1 MDDGRAHESGRARLV
16 FWDNAHHD
24 RFMPEEQS
32 LKTPRRRRW
41 GTAAGIALLVL
52 FSPVI
57 LLVVAYW
64 VLQRLALRIAL
75 LVAWAPRGRRV
86 LFVYSDSPVWGEYIR
101 ARMLPRLP
109 ANAVV
114 LNWSERSTWRTA
126 SLAVWAFR
134 HYGGRR
140 EFNPLGLLIPT
151 VGKVRIYRFWRPFRE
166 FKHGKPESLVA
177 LEARFFDDLA
187 EIYYE

>member
-1 MDDGRAHESGRARLV
+1 MTGAFTKVGAPVL

-24 RFMPEEQS
+24 RLMPENQS
-32 LKTPRRRRW
+32 PKAPRRRRL
-41 GTAAGIALLVL
+41 GRVTGIAILVL
-52 FSPVI
+52 SLPVI
-57 LLVVAYW
+57 LLVGAFW
-64 VLQRLALRIAL
+64 VLQRLALRMAL
-75 LVAWAPRGRRV
+75 LAAWAPRGRQV

-114 LNWSERSTWRTA
+114 LNWTERSTWPMA
-126 SLAVWAFR
+126 SLGVWAFQ
-134 HYGGRR
+134 HYGGTR

-151 VGKVRIYRFWRPFRE
+151 VGKVRIYRFWRPFKE

-187 EIYYE
+187 EI